1 MSLSSTMVFYIAIG
15 LLSVAL
21 VVYFNRHLFQRAGKA
36 GGVSALEWA
45 YYATAL
51 AALLVGW
58 YFNFQYMQE
67 YGSQAGWSNWTQQLF
82 VNPASASGGQDLL
95 FANLL
100 LYPLWT
106 IVDGRRNGMRRNWL
120 FFPMSALTSYAFGV
134 ALFLAL
140 KERQLRWNKAQ

>member
-1 MSLSSTMVFYIAIG
+1 
-15 LLSVAL
+15 
-21 VVYFNRHLFQRAGKA
+21 
-36 GGVSALEWA
+36 
-45 YYATAL
+45 
-51 AALLVGW
+51 LLVGW
-58 YFNFQYMQE
+58 YFKFQYMQE